1 MSKCYIPS
9 WRRRRPSANS
19 TERPVVRI
27 RLEQYN
33 EVADLAAETGRSIT
47 DIASLLL
54 ESALDDVEIL
64 YPGEEED

>member
-9 WRRRRPSANS
+9 LRRRRQASNS
-19 TERPVVRI
+19 TERPVIRI

-33 EVADLAAETGRSIT
+33 TIADLAAETGRTIT
-47 DIASLLL
+47 DIASRLL
-54 ESALDDVEIL
+54 ESALEDAEIL

>member
-9 WRRRRPSANS
+9 LRRRRQAANP

-27 RLEQYN
+27 RPEQYN
-33 EVADLAAETGRSIT
+33 AVAELAAETGRSLT
-47 DIASLLL
+47 DIVSRLL
-54 ESALDDVEIL
+54 ESALEDAEIL

>member
-9 WRRRRPSANS
+9 LRRRRQASAS
-19 TERPVVRI
+19 TERPVIRI

-33 EVADLAAETGRSIT
+33 TIADLAAETGRTIT
-47 DIASLLL
+47 DVASRLL
-54 ESALDDVEIL
+54 ESALEDAEIL